1 MNKNYMF
8 KKNYMFISVD
18 AQKTFDKIQYSF
30 TIKVLNKLGI
40 EKTHFNIIKTT
51 YEKSTANII
60 LNGEKHFIISSQIRK
75 KTRMLTHTFF
85 FWLHHVA
92 LGP

>member
-8 KKNYMFISVD
+8 KKNYMFISTD
-18 AQKTFDKIQYSF
+18 AQKTFDKIHYSF

-40 EKTHFNIIKTT
+40 EKTHLNIIKTT

-75 KTRMLTHTFF
+75 KTRNH
-85 FWLHHVA
+85 
-92 LGP
+92 LGLWDLSSPARD

>member
-1 MNKNYMF
+1 M
-8 KKNYMFISVD
+8 
-18 AQKTFDKIQYSF
+18 
-30 TIKVLNKLGI
+30 IKVLNKLGI
-40 EKTHFNIIKTT
+40 EKTHLNIIKTT
-51 YEKSTANII
+51 YEKFTANIV

-85 FWLHHVA
+85 WLHHVA